1 LSELLFLLVSC
12 AGLIE
17 QSLEP
22 MWDPNDQRRSPWR
35 CRLCLKDFTSKGNAR
50 RHVETMHCD
59 APSLACHICHK
70 VLKNKNSHSN
80 HMIII
85 HGLNR
90 GSRLRT
96 LPQPPVADSIA
107 DDASQFE

>member
-1 LSELLFLLVSC
+1 MLCVCVC

-17 QSLEP
+17 ENLEP
-22 MWDPNDQRRSPWR
+22 TDQRRSPWR
-35 CRLCLKDFTSKGNAR
+35 CRLCLKEFTSKGNAR
-50 RHVETMHCD
+50 RHVETMHCET
-59 APSLACHICHK
+59 PSLTCALCHK

-90 GSRLRT
+90 GSRMKPLR
-96 LPQPPVADSIA
+96 QPFVDPFAGS
-107 DDASQFE
+107 E